1 VDYEV
6 DKYTSAKQYL
16 FEEEGIDGSF
26 ILPSLEILIDT
37 YDAEEIQIE
46 NFKNEIRKN
55 WGEQES

>member
-1 VDYEV
+1 MDYEV

>member
-1 VDYEV
+1 MDYEV

-16 FEEEGIDGSF
+16 FEEESIDGSF